1 MLVADYSNP
10 GAERF
15 FRGHASPQDR
25 PLKKGDPI
33 RGRALLEMTHH
44 ELFE

>member
-15 FRGHASPQDR
+15 FRGHASLQDR
-25 PLKKGDPI
+25 PLKKGDPV
-33 RGRALLEMTHH
+33 RGRAVLEMTQ
-44 ELFE
+44 